1 MPAWYPIARVVAS
14 LLLMTI
20 GGAGMYLAIVAL
32 KPIAADFDVSR
43 GAASMTY
50 TFTMI
55 GFGSGGILMGLLS
68 DRIGVMRPALVASV
82 CMPLGFLLAG
92 KATSIW
98 QLYLV
103 HGVLI
108 GFLGCSA
115 TFAPLI
121 ADISHWFHRRRG
133 LAVAFVV
140 SGTYV
145 AGALWP
151 PVAQHF
157 FDVVGWRETYRG
169 IGWFCLLS
177 MLPLSLLLMP
187 RAPVGVATSA
197 QPGAAHG
204 DGPLGMRPATLQCL
218 ICAAGVGC
226 CVAMAVPQV
235 HIVAHA
241 TDLGYDA
248 ARGAEMLAL
257 MLGAG
262 VVSRIASGWISD
274 RIGGLRTLLL
284 GSSLQAL
291 MIALFI
297 PFTGLPALYA
307 LALMFG
313 LSQGGIVPSYAIIIR
328 TFFAPGEAGWR
339 IATALLFTM
348 LGMALGGWLAGAL
361 HDATGS
367 YGIAFG
373 VAVLFNLSNMAIAVL
388 LLRRS
393 LRLVP
398 ADASANVGA

>member
-1 MPAWYPIARVVAS
+1 
-14 LLLMTI
+14 
-20 GGAGMYLAIVAL
+20 
-32 KPIAADFDVSR
+32 
-43 GAASMTY
+43 
-50 TFTMI
+50 
-55 GFGSGGILMGLLS
+55 
-68 DRIGVMRPALVASV
+68 
-82 CMPLGFLLAG
+82 
-92 KATSIW
+92 
-98 QLYLV
+98 
-103 HGVLI
+103 
-108 GFLGCSA
+108 
-115 TFAPLI
+115 
-121 ADISHWFHRRRG
+121 
-133 LAVAFVV
+133 
-140 SGTYV
+140 
-145 AGALWP
+145 
-151 PVAQHF
+151 
-157 FDVVGWRETYRG
+157 
-169 IGWFCLLS
+169 

-187 RAPVGVATSA
+187 RAPVGVAASA
-197 QPGAAHG
+197 RPGAAQG
-204 DGPLGMRPATLQCL
+204 DRPLGMRPAALQCL

-361 HDATGS
+361 HDVTGS

-373 VAVLFNLSNMAIAVL
+373 VAVLFNLGNMVIAVL

-393 LRLVP
+393 LRP
-398 ADASANVGA
+398 APCDAPASLGA